1 MTQEQF
7 KEQFLKYAEYNLN
20 DETILQ
26 AICDLLDS
34 ISNELYESGY
44 VKQSNTLTTC
54 ELSIKEV
61 IEEGVYILWK

>member
-1 MTQEQF
+1 MTQEQL
-7 KEQFLKYAEYNLN
+7 KEQFKSYAINNLEN
-20 DETILQ
+20 DTILQ

-54 ELSIKEV
+54 ELSIKELLENEV
-61 IEEGVYILWK
+61 V

>member
-20 DETILQ
+20 TETTLQ

-44 VKQSNTLTTC
+44 IKQSNTLTTC
-54 ELSIKEV
+54 ELSIKDV
-61 IEEGVYILWK
+61 IEEGVYIL